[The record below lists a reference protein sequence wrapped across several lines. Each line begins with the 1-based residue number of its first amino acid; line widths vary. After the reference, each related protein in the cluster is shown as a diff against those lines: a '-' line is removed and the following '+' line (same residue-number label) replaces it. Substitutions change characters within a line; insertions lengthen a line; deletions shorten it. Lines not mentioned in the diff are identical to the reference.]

1 MTCQQSTGG
10 AGAAYVVHIIER
22 SAIQPA
28 AGPMPLVLEAAAVA
42 YDELQELVS
51 RADAGRAT
59 WPIGKL
65 MARRPAPRRLDA
77 RIVTRRP
84 MMLVKRRQGRVPFVG
99 RISGREIIA
108 RS

>member
-1 MTCQQSTGG
+1 
-10 AGAAYVVHIIER
+10 
-22 SAIQPA
+22 
-28 AGPMPLVLEAAAVA
+28 
-42 YDELQELVS
+42 
-51 RADAGRAT
+51 
-59 WPIGKL
+59 